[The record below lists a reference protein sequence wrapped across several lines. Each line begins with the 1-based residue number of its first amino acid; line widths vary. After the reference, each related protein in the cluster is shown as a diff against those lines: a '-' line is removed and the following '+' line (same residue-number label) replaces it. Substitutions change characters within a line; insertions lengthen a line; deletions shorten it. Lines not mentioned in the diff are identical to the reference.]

1 MSSDNNRQENTHISE
16 TDLTIVQVAVPLP
29 IRQKTPII
37 YDYLVPAEMTVTT
50 RMIVQV
56 PLGKRPVWGIVIHD
70 APSGDVNH
78 AKLKLILQTAAAC
91 FIRGASSILHTADH
105 QAFAWSCG

>member
-1 MSSDNNRQENTHISE
+1 M
-16 TDLTIVQVAVPLP
+16 P

-78 AKLKLILQTAAAC
+78 AKLKPILQTAALPVLSE
-91 FIRGASSILHTADH
+91 RASSFLHMVADWTMAPFGMVMRMMFLVQSTSLAEISH
-105 QAFAWSCG
+105 TLWPAE